1 MSSPKLFL
9 EFMKDGRFHVIDENK
24 KSYGSGYE
32 VEHAIHEARKI
43 TNEPID
49 FGDSFSGASRLIVT
63 EKPENAEADADQF
76 ITQLAEIGGMKVIK
90 NFNDKMNFIGY
101 TMELIE

>member
-9 EFMKDGRFHVIDENK
+9 EFMKDGRFHVIDEAK

-32 VEHAIHEARKI
+32 VEDAIQEARKV
-43 TNEPID
+43 TDDPID
-49 FGDSFSGASRLIVT
+49 FGDSFSGASRLIVS

-76 ITQLAEIGGMKVIK
+76 ITQLAEISGIKVIK

-101 TMELIE
+101 TWELVE